1 MQTTAIQPSAKPKI
15 AYIDRLK
22 VIMTIL
28 VILHHT
34 FITYGAPGGWY
45 FYQKT
50 TNEIV
55 KIPMT
60 MFVAVNQSFFM
71 GFFFF
76 LSAYFMPSSL
86 RKKGAKKFI
95 GDRVIRL
102 GIPLVFYSLVL
113 GPLMN
118 YMIYYWGYG
127 KHITL
132 TQYLS
137 GYDSWI
143 DFGVLWFVAALLLFT
158 LIYVALDALAS
169 KKDEQVRKITFSQV
183 VLFALAIGVVSF
195 LVRLVFPLGW
205 VLKPVGFQLA
215 YFPQYI
221 ALFSAGILA
230 AKYKWLDSIG
240 DKQGRK
246 GLLLA
251 LLMVLVVF
259 PLLFVGVKVLKLP
272 FDWFNGGWHWQ
283 AIVLGLWEQLTG
295 FGIIVALVAKGKRS
309 WNNGSSFWDSLSRR
323 AFAVYIFHPLLV
335 ISLTLE
341 FFSWTIEPALK
352 LLVVAPLAVA
362 GSFLLA
368 SVLVLIPGVKRII

>member
-1 MQTTAIQPSAKPKI
+1 MQTVQSPAKPKI

-22 VIMTIL
+22 VIMTVL

-50 TNEIV
+50 TNEV
-55 KIPMT
+55 AKIPMT
-60 MFVAVNQSFFM
+60 LFVAVNQSFFM

-76 LSAYFMPSSL
+76 LSAYFMPASL
-86 RKKGAKKFI
+86 KKKGAKKFL
-95 GDRVIRL
+95 GDRIIRL
-102 GIPLVFYSLVL
+102 GIPLVFYSFVL

-132 TQYLS
+132 VQYLS

-143 DFGVLWFVAALLLFT
+143 NFGVLWFVAALLLFT
-158 LIYVALDALAS
+158 LIYVALDGLI
-169 KKDEQVRKITFSQV
+169 KRKNNDDVQYITFSQI
-183 VLFALAIGVVSF
+183 VLFAMTVGIVSF
-195 LVRLVFPLGW
+195 LVRLIFPLGW
-205 VLKPVGFQLA
+205 VLNPVGFQLA

-221 ALFSAGILA
+221 ALFTAGILA
-230 AKYKWLDSIG
+230 SKHKWLDSIG
-240 DKQGRK
+240 DKQGKR
-246 GLLLA
+246 GLFLA

-259 PLLFVGVKVLKLP
+259 PLLFVGVKVIKLP

-295 FGIIVALVAKGKRS
+295 FGITLALIAKGKRS
-309 WNNGSSFWDSLSRR
+309 WNNSSSFWDSLSRR
-323 AFAVYIFHPLLV
+323 AFAVYIFHPLLI
-335 ISLTLE
+335 ISLTLSL
-341 FFSWTIEPALK
+341 FNWNIEPALK

-368 SVLVLIPGVKRII
+368 SVLILIPGVKKII

>member
-1 MQTTAIQPSAKPKI
+1 MQTTAALPSAKTKI
-15 AYIDRLK
+15 VYIDRLK
-22 VIMTIL
+22 VIMTVL

-45 FYQKT
+45 YYQKT
-50 TNEIV
+50 TNELL

-60 MFVAVNQSFFM
+60 LFVAVNQSFFM

-76 LSAYFMPSSL
+76 LSAYFMPASL
-86 RKKGAKKFI
+86 RKKGPKKFI
-95 GDRVIRL
+95 GDRTIRL
-102 GIPLVFYSLVL
+102 GIPLVFYSFIL

-127 KHITL
+127 KHVTL
-132 TQYLS
+132 MQYLS

-158 LIYVALDALAS
+158 VIYVAWDTLAG
-169 KKDEQVRKITFSQV
+169 KKDDREQKIAFSHIV
-183 VLFALAIGVVSF
+183 FFALAIGLASF

-230 AKYKWLDSIG
+230 ARYKWLDSIA
-240 DKQGRK
+240 DRQGRQ
-246 GLLLA
+246 GLWMA

-259 PLLFVGVKVLKLP
+259 PVLFIGVKVLKFP
-272 FDWFNGGWHWQ
+272 FEWFNGGWHWQ
-283 AIVLGLWEQLTG
+283 AVGLAFWEQLTG
-295 FGIIVALVAKGKRS
+295 FGIIAALVAKGKRS
-309 WNNGSSFWDSLSRR
+309 WNNGSWFWDDLSRR
-323 AFAVYIFHPLLV
+323 AYAVYIFHPLLV
-335 ISLTLE
+335 ISLTLA
-341 FFSWTIEPALK
+341 FFDWTIEPALK

-368 SVLVLIPGVKRII
+368 SVLIVIPGVKRII